1 MSCASVLSQWR
12 LSQCFDTY
20 FEIGKACF
28 TLGLHNLYILHISGP
43 DRPGI
48 TSKLMTK
55 LAEEGLEVLDLGQ
68 SVVKGHLT
76 LSLVLKTRS
85 TKATLALQKKL
96 KVFRG
101 FDCQIQPVRESTRR
115 TRVTPWVV
123 TLLGKLGSGQAI
135 AAVTQVLAQQGVNI
149 SGIRTLTRDE
159 LVGVELKI
167 EIPISIKAF
176 QLKAQLMRL
185 AQTHR
190 LDMALQ
196 EDNLQRL
203 NRRLICLDVDSTVV
217 DMEVIDELAR
227 LHSREAFDEVQE
239 ITRLAMEGHIN
250 FDSALKRRVACLKG
264 LPLRRAMSLTEQIPY
279 NPGIKRLIKQCKSLG
294 IVVGVLSGGFDFFV
308 SQVRRDL
315 NLDFAFSN
323 QLVVFQ
329 GKLTGQLEGPIVNA
343 KKKSQLLGRMSR
355 EFGVPLN
362 QCIAIGDGANDRQM
376 LEKAGL
382 GVAYRAKPKL
392 LAVAD
397 SNWDQSHFDS
407 LLFLMG
413 LEARLFDS

>member
-1 MSCASVLSQWR
+1 LKSTRPAARELAAPSASQRNAKIPLMSCASVLSQWR

-294 IVVGVLSGGFDFFV
+294 IVVGV
-308 SQVRRDL
+308 
-315 NLDFAFSN
+315 
-323 QLVVFQ
+323 VVFQ

>member
-1 MSCASVLSQWR
+1 
-12 LSQCFDTY
+12 
-20 FEIGKACF
+20 
-28 TLGLHNLYILHISGP
+28 
-43 DRPGI
+43 
-48 TSKLMTK
+48 MTK